1 MSLSLKSFVQSSKL
15 LSGFLKPA
23 AKAYAG
29 AAGYR
34 QIGKQQQ
41 KTTNGKIRHF
51 STYSSIIIFYKL

>member
-34 QIGKQQQ
+34 QIGKQRQNS
-41 KTTNGKIRHF
+41 TLYNKIDCIQLTQF
-51 STYSSIIIFYKL
+51 